1 MFHDLKPY
9 PGYAAS
15 GTWEDLTPA
24 HWRPMSMRA
33 LAREVSV
40 TDVPD
45 EPMLSVSIKRGVTPQ
60 SVVLAQ
66 SGKRD
71 GSNVDRSSY
80 KLVEPGNL
88 AYNKMRA
95 WQGAAGLSRYRGIV
109 SPAYVVLRPIAESV
123 DPMYLHHLL
132 RLPAYAAEAARWSY
146 GISSDQW
153 SLRPEHFR
161 QIPVALPPLDEQEA
175 IVRYLAHAHQRIN
188 KAIATKRRLIALLD
202 EAMQVEV
209 RRMVLHGLD
218 DLVDARETGLDWLP
232 EVPAHWEVS
241 ALRFHYSQELGKML
255 DAKRITGANL
265 VPYLRNTDVQ
275 WGAINTTDLP
285 EMDITED
292 EYPRY
297 TVRDGDLLVCEG
309 GEVGRAAIWRGTGTL
324 GFQKALHR
332 LRALDDQ
339 RDAPQYLF
347 WLLRCAVWA
356 DAFNDGR
363 VSTIAHLTGDK
374 LRAHRFPWPS
384 YDEQQEIAT
393 AVNQFVAAADTRR
406 DVVQR
411 EVELLE
417 EFRTRLTADVVT
429 GQVDVRSIAASLPPI
444 DPAEAFTAAPGSAD
458 DENDEDIADDEQG
471 GA

>member
-15 GTWEDLTPA
+15 GTWEELTPA
-24 HWRPMSMRA
+24 HWRPVAMRA
-33 LAREVSV
+33 LAHEVSV
-40 TDVPD
+40 TGVPD

-80 KLVEPGNL
+80 KLVEPGDL

-309 GEVGRAAIWRGTGTL
+309 GEVGRAAIWRGKGTL

-429 GQVDVRSIAASLPPI
+429 GQVDVRSIGASLPPI

-471 GA
+471 DE